1 MVSVDGASVDGA
13 SVDGANGA
21 GAGTGG
27 TERPDGR
34 PTALVRM
41 ADAGDLY
48 ISWRWTHDLT
58 ATGVGIVPR
67 AELTTALTAL
77 AAALPGEALGHALTS
92 GAFASYD
99 TELALAELLAR
110 TFLPYGLAKQLH
122 ELYERGIRP
131 HLRLQPSPRVAQV
144 PWELLAPDPAVRLV
158 EIADISLLAPVSI
171 AHAPARPSR
180 TWAATRHLPVVG
192 VLDPRVPGFRAD
204 SALGSVLGRMTADA
218 PVARMVAGYL
228 ARERWL
234 PAVQDPVEAFR
245 RTDLDRKWLGA
256 ALREGAGASRLL
268 YVGHVTAAAPESG
281 QSENA
286 QLHLSCS
293 AETAGFAPTVRAHR
307 PLSAKDLLLGTY
319 GLDAG
324 AGGAGA
330 RTEAGTEAAVGT
342 GSKTGAGTE
351 STAGTENGTRTR
363 AGDTQ
368 VRTEDIRARAGDTRW
383 PIPSRVALIA
393 CGSGGDLRFGEALGL
408 ATAMIHGGAETVTAG
423 RWTLPTDLA
432 FHRIAGAD
440 PAARPLQDAIRA
452 IDTAHERDDAVVAHG
467 DWQRE
472 RLAAWRE
479 HRTVEHSPVLW
490 GAFATISTV

>member
-1 MVSVDGASVDGA
+1 MNGLSAYGVDGAS
-13 SVDGANGA
+13 
-21 GAGTGG
+21 AGTGG

-67 AELTTALTAL
+67 AELTTALAAL

-228 ARERWL
+228 ARERWR

-245 RTDLDRKWLGA
+245 RTDLDREWLGA

-286 QLHLSCS
+286 QLHLACS

-324 AGGAGA
+324 AGPGAGA
-330 RTEAGTEAAVGT
+330 RTEAGARAEAEAAVGT

-351 STAGTENGTRTR
+351 RTAATERSAATESGTRAR
-363 AGDTQ
+363 SEDT
-368 VRTEDIRARAGDTRW
+368 RARAGDTRW

-393 CGSGGDLRFGEALGL
+393 CESGGDLRFGEALGL

-452 IDTAHERDDAVVAHG
+452 IDAAHERDDAVLAHG
-467 DWQRE
+467 DWQRA

>member
-1 MVSVDGASVDGA
+1 MSVNGVNVDGVNVDGVN
-13 SVDGANGA
+13 VDGVNGA
-21 GAGTGG
+21 SAGTGG
-27 TERPDGR
+27 TERPNGR

-99 TELALAELLAR
+99 TELALAELLSR

-228 ARERWL
+228 ARERWR

-245 RTDLDRKWLGA
+245 RTDLDREWLGA

-286 QLHLSCS
+286 QLHLACS

-324 AGGAGA
+324 AGTGTETGA
-330 RTEAGTEAAVGT
+330 EAGTEAAVGT

-351 STAGTENGTRTR
+351 SGTRARTGDTR
-363 AGDTQ
+363 A
-368 VRTEDIRARAGDTRW
+368 RTGGSRW

-393 CGSGGDLRFGEALGL
+393 CESGGDLRFGEALGL

-452 IDTAHERDDAVVAHG
+452 IDAAHEREDAVVAHG